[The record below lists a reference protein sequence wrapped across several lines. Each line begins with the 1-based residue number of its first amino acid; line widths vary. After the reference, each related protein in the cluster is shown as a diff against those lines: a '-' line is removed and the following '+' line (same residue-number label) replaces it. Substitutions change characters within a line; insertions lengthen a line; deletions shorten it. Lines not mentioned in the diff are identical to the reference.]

1 MAQNKRSVRV
11 MGVWLLG
18 LCLAICLSCE
28 SKDKYAGTYETKDKR
43 GEIRIELKPN
53 GDGVWIAGTQEV
65 SFSWY
70 IKGGDLRV
78 NTKEG
83 GVLVGKFE
91 GNAIR
96 ITLPVRGEMVLK
108 KTQ

>member
-1 MAQNKRSVRV
+1 MAQNKRSATVI
-11 MGVWLLG
+11 GVCLLV
-18 LCLAICLSCE
+18 LCLAVCFSCE
-28 SKDKYAGTYETKDKR
+28 SKDKYAGTYEAKDKR
-43 GEIRIELKPN
+43 GEVRIELKP
-53 GDGVWIAGTQEV
+53 GGEGVWMAGTQEV

-70 IKGGDLRV
+70 IKGGDLRI

-83 GVLVGKFE
+83 GVLVGKLE

-96 ITLPVRGEMVLK
+96 ITLPVRGEIVLN

>member
-1 MAQNKRSVRV
+1 MAQSRRSERV
-11 MGVWLLG
+11 MGVWLVCLS
-18 LCLAICLSCE
+18 LAICFSCE
-28 SKDKYAGTYETKDKR
+28 SKDKYAGTYEAKDKR
-43 GEIRIELKPN
+43 GEVRVELKAS
-53 GDGVWIAGTQEV
+53 GEGVWIAGTQEV
-65 SFSWY
+65 SFTWY

-91 GNAIR
+91 GNDIR

>member
-1 MAQNKRSVRV
+1 
-11 MGVWLLG
+11 MGVWVLG
-18 LCLAICLSCE
+18 LFLAVCLSCE
-28 SKDKYAGTYETKDKR
+28 SKDKYAGTYEAQDMR
-43 GEIRIELKPN
+43 GEVRIELKPS
-53 GDGVWIAGTQEV
+53 GEGVWIAGTKEV

-91 GNAIR
+91 GNDSR
-96 ITLPVRGEMVLK
+96 ITLPVRGTMVLK
-108 KTQ
+108 KIQ

>member
-1 MAQNKRSVRV
+1 MAQNKGSVKV
-11 MGVWLLG
+11 IGVWLIC
-18 LCLAICLSCE
+18 LCLAVCFSCE
-28 SKDKYAGTYETKDKR
+28 SKDKYAGMYEAKDKR
-43 GEIRIELKPN
+43 GEVRIELKPS

-65 SFSWY
+65 SFTWY

-83 GVLVGKFE
+83 GVLVGKLE
-91 GNAIR
+91 DNAIR

>member
-1 MAQNKRSVRV
+1 MAQNKRSVTV
-11 MGVWLLG
+11 IGAWLLC

-28 SKDKYAGTYETKDKR
+28 SKDKYAGTYEAKDKR
-43 GEIRIELKPN
+43 GEVRIELKPN
-53 GDGVWIAGTQEV
+53 GEGVWIAGTQEV

-78 NTKEG
+78 NTREG
-83 GVLVGKFE
+83 GVLVGKIE
-91 GNAIR
+91 GTAIR

>member
-1 MAQNKRSVRV
+1 MARRKGSVRFI
-11 MGVWLLG
+11 GVWLVG

-28 SKDKYAGTYETKDKR
+28 SKDKYAGTYEAEDKR
-43 GEIRIELKPN
+43 GEVRIELKAN
-53 GDGVWIAGTQEV
+53 GEGVWIAGSQEV
-65 SFSWY
+65 SFFWY

>member
-1 MAQNKRSVRV
+1 MAARFVP
-11 MGVWLLG
+11 
-18 LCLAICLSCE
+18 AICLSCE
-28 SKDKYAGTYETKDKR
+28 SKDKYAGTYEAKDKR
-43 GEIRIELKPN
+43 GEIRIELKAN
-53 GDGVWIAGTQEV
+53 GEGVWIAGTQEAPFLV
-65 SFSWY
+65 HQ
-70 IKGGDLRV
+70 GGLRV
-78 NTKEG
+78 NTKG

>member
-1 MAQNKRSVRV
+1 MAQKKGSVTV
-11 MGVWLLG
+11 IAVWLLC
-18 LCLAICLSCE
+18 LCLAVCLSCE
-28 SKDKYAGTYETKDKR
+28 SKDKYAGTYEAKDKR
-43 GEIRIELKPN
+43 GEVRIELKPN
-53 GDGVWIAGTQEV
+53 GEGVWVAGTQELP
-65 SFSWY
+65 FAWY

-96 ITLPVRGEMVLK
+96 ITLPVRGEMVLQ